1 MRGGPTASSAA
12 LLRIAAVVSTLPR
25 APLLTRADARLL
37 LGRARGHAAAT
48 EGQYSAAVLE
58 HCTLANDGYLRPQ
71 LVRDGDTA
79 TGTHV
84 FSAVEA
90 GFYKRTELRRER
102 EKRRDREEAKE
113 RREGESLL
121 DQKRKGLTA

>member
-1 MRGGPTASSAA
+1 MAGRLSSAA
-12 LLRIAAVVSTLPR
+12 LLRIAAVSDLARAPCSRVQTLACCWDARAGTPLQRRVSTRRPSSST
-25 APLLTRADARLL
+25 AP
-37 LGRARGHAAAT
+37 
-48 EGQYSAAVLE
+48 
-58 HCTLANDGYLRPQ
+58 ANDGYLRPQ

-102 EKRRDREEAKE
+102 EKRREREEAKE

-121 DQKRKGLTA
+121 DQKRKGLTT